1 MSRPFK
7 IEIAES
13 EEELK
18 KRLQTANLGNQK
30 EKLIML
36 WWIKSWQVKEQQEI
50 ENAWQK
56 ILQQSR
62 DGCRSPELMGY
73 QAY

>member
-18 KRLQTANLGNQK
+18 KRLQTVSSPNT
-30 EKLIML
+30 ER
-36 WWIKSWQVKEQQEI
+36 
-50 ENAWQK
+50 K
-56 ILQQSR
+56 ITNVMVAL
-62 DGCRSPELMGY
+62 
-73 QAY
+73 